1 MNERIFISYKRVDKD
16 RVFAIKDGIEQAT
29 RAKCW
34 IDLDGIESNA
44 QFAAK
49 IMTAID
55 RCEVFLFMRSKEHN
69 QITDLEKDWT
79 YRELNYALSQEKN
92 IVFINLDNSPI
103 PNWVTFIF
111 PHKQEVDSADPGKI
125 LRLHND
131 LKDWLGTAEE
141 PTPQPKEEE
150 KPAQIDEELLK
161 EVWQEMTDE
170 EIIIDNYTFKK
181 DPEHFG
187 LQLVKTDKTISNAI
201 IPNTVPYNGTELPVT
216 SIGNDA
222 FHRCFSLTSV
232 TIPNSVTR
240 IGQGAFWGCS
250 SLTSIAIPNSVTSI
264 SWSAFYGCS
273 SLTSITIPN
282 SVTMI
287 QSNVF
292 CRCSSLTSIIV
303 EASNAR
309 YDSRNNCNA
318 IINTAKNT
326 LITGCRTTIIPNTV
340 TTIGWGAFD
349 GCSSLTSITIP
360 NSVTSIEPYAFE
372 NCSSLISITIPN
384 SVTSIREKAFDSCNS
399 LQNIQFKGTK
409 KQWKDI
415 AKGEKWKENVPA
427 KVIHCSDGN
436 VRLGLFSWL

>member
-79 YRELNYALSQEKN
+79 YRELNYALSQAKN

-131 LKDWLGTAEE
+131 LMNWLGTAEE
-141 PTPQPKEEE
+141 PMPQPKEEE
-150 KPAQIDEELLK
+150 KPAQIDEEFIK
-161 EVWQEMTDE
+161 KVWQEMTDE
-170 EIIIDNYTFKK
+170 EILIDNYTFKK

-201 IPNTVPYNGTELPVT
+201 IPNTIPYNDTELPVT
-216 SIGNDA
+216 NIGNNA
-222 FHRCFSLTSV
+222 FHSCSSLTSV

-240 IGQGAFWGCS
+240 IGQEAFWGCS

-292 CRCSSLTSIIV
+292 EICSSLTSIIV
-303 EASNAR
+303 ETGNAR

-340 TTIGWGAFD
+340 TTIGWSAFD

-360 NSVTSIEPYAFE
+360 NSVTSIEPYAFQ

-384 SVTSIREKAFDSCNS
+384 SVTSIREKAFYSCNS

-415 AKGEKWKENVPA
+415 AKGEKWKESVPA
-427 KVIHCSDGN
+427 KVVHCSDGD

>member
-1 MNERIFISYKRVDKD
+1 MKNLKRS
-16 RVFAIKDGIEQAT
+16 I
-29 RAKCW
+29 
-34 IDLDGIESNA
+34 LS
-44 QFAAK
+44 
-49 IMTAID
+49 M
-55 RCEVFLFMRSKEHN
+55 FLVKKYPN
-69 QITDLEKDWT
+69 LEKDWT

-170 EIIIDNYTFKK
+170 EIEIDEYTFKK
-181 DPEHFG
+181 DPDHFG
-187 LQLVKTDKTISNAI
+187 LQLVRADRTICNAI
-201 IPNTVPYNGTELPVT
+201 IPNTIPYNDTELPVT
-216 SIGNDA
+216 SIGKDA
-222 FHRCFSLTSV
+222 FKNCSSLKSI

-240 IGQGAFWGCS
+240 INWYAFRDCS
-250 SLTSIAIPNSVTSI
+250 SLTSITIPNSVTYIGWYAFVNCTSLTSITIPNSVTSI
-264 SWSAFYGCS
+264 GRNAFSGCSSLISITIPYSVTSIGQSAFSGCS

-282 SVTMI
+282 SVRSI
-287 QSNVF
+287 NQHAFYN
-292 CRCSSLTSIIV
+292 CSSLRFIAIPNSVTSIDYAV
-303 EASNAR
+303 FK
-309 YDSRNNCNA
+309 D
-318 IINTAKNT
+318 
-326 LITGCRTTIIPNTV
+326 
-340 TTIGWGAFD
+340 
-349 GCSSLTSITIP
+349 CSSLTSITIP
-360 NSVTSIEPYAFE
+360 NSVTSIKACAFQF
-372 NCSSLISITIPN
+372 CSSLISITIPN
-384 SVTSIREKAFDSCNS
+384 SVTSIGEDAFYSCHS